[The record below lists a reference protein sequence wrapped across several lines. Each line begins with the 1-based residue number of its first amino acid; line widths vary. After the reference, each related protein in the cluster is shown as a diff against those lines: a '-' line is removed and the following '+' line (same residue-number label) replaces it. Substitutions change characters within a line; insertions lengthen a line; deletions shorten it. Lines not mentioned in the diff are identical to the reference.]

1 MAMESNRKKSFLND
15 FLGFVFLTKRV
26 LIAKLAVCDLF
37 VFNFEIYLFDFT
49 LKGFVDESFL

>member
-26 LIAKLAVCDLF
+26 LIAKLAVL
-37 VFNFEIYLFDFT
+37 
-49 LKGFVDESFL
+49 